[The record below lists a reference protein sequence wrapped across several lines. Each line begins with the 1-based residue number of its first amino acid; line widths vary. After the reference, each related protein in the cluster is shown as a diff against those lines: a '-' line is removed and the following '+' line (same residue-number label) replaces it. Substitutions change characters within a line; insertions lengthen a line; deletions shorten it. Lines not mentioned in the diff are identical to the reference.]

1 MAHPA
6 GWNWTETKQA
16 KWNLRSMIGDAAAP
30 IVRYSSVFTAMDVC
44 YDEAPNNIGNYGLL
58 AASCLRVDGVCEN
71 LESGSGARVCL
82 NTTVDHVKPAFAAA
96 QAVMQLWDDDVE
108 VVEDAVFAFE
118 CERQPGTPT
127 PAPCPASAHATPPQ
141 PRMHCDLKNTTH
153 LGMQRTAD
161 AEQCRRSCCGNAQC
175 NCWAFSS
182 GGYNAG
188 CWLQNSPAPLQPIS
202 NENISGGTID
212 RVGPPAPP
220 GQAVEG
226 FAPVG
231 YAFRNRTVSSAG
243 EITHIVVWDASVPT
257 PANKRNPIQSC
268 II

>member
-1 MAHPA
+1 
-6 GWNWTETKQA
+6 
-16 KWNLRSMIGDAAAP
+16 
-30 IVRYSSVFTAMDVC
+30 
-44 YDEAPNNIGNYGLL
+44 
-58 AASCLRVDGVCEN
+58 
-71 LESGSGARVCL
+71 
-82 NTTVDHVKPAFAAA
+82 
-96 QAVMQLWDDDVE
+96 MQLWDDDVE